1 MTDRNTEIILDRR
14 RFIGAGLGGL
24 SAFLAAPSVQ
34 AAALRMPGAGSFKI
48 AFRHQHTGETF
59 NGTYRVGDRYLPDA
73 FEDINYALRDF
84 RTNEAFPIDPR
95 LIDIMFHLHHNAD
108 VANPFE
114 ILSGYRSPKTNK
126 MLSRLS
132 EGVAKNSLHMTG
144 QAIDIRLP
152 GFSSWN
158 LRKVAVNLKA
168 GGVGYYKNSNFVH
181 IDTGRFRV
189 W

>member
-1 MTDRNTEIILDRR
+1 MFDPKTGELLTRR
-14 RFIGAGLGGL
+14 HFMGAGLVGL
-24 SAFLAAPSVQ
+24 SAFLSAPAVQ
-34 AAALRMPGAGSFKI
+34 AAALPMPGVGSFKI

-59 NGTYRVGDRYLPDA
+59 KGTYRVGDRYLPDA
-73 FEDINYALRDF
+73 FEDINYILRDF
-84 RTNEAFPIDPR
+84 RTNEAFPVDPR
-95 LIDIMFHLHHNAD
+95 IVDILYHLHRHAD
-108 VANPFE
+108 VSNPFE

-144 QAIDIRLP
+144 QAVDIRLP
-152 GFSSWN
+152 GFSTWN
-158 LRKVAVNLKA
+158 LRKIATNLKA

-181 IDTGRFRV
+181 IDTGRYRV